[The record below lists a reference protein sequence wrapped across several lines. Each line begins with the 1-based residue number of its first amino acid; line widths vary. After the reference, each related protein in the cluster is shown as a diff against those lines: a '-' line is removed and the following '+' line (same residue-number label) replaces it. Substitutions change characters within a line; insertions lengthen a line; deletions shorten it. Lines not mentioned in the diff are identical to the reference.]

1 VALERRLS
9 RALVL
14 LELSMLRRRD
24 HLDGPGCILRSHQ
37 DKDPAERSGGQRIH
51 LADRSAVPC
60 EEALDPTSLENAPD
74 HLRLHIT
81 VSLEHLDELR
91 PDPRFGRLRRKL
103 LDELCPTFGAVSEPF
118 SIFVPTARTE
128 HVSGGETRAPATAA
142 ASRDPRVRSSR
153 PARRPRRASSGSQ
166 AASCRTGRLRV
177 SRPTA
182 WPIARPSTPPAR
194 LDRGGTSRSA
204 TH

>member
-51 LADRSAVPC
+51 LADRSAVPR
-60 EEALDPTSLENAPD
+60 EEALDPTGLENAPD
-74 HLRLHIT
+74 HLRLHMT

-91 PDPRFGRLRRKL
+91 PDPRLGRVKLKL
-103 LDELCPTFGAVSEPF
+103 LDELRPTVGAVSETF

-128 HVSGGETRAPATAA
+128 HVSAVGTLVTTTAA

-153 PARRPRRASSGSQ
+153 PARRSRRSHRASTRRASH
-166 AASCRTGRLRV
+166 
-177 SRPTA
+177 RPRRGDPRA
-182 WPIARPSTPPAR
+182 DPSFSVR
-194 LDRGGTSRSA
+194 
-204 TH
+204 